1 MKVLLLGMGN
11 PILSDD
17 GVGLFVADRLKDRI
31 KNVDVMTTAMA
42 GLDILDLIRGYD
54 KIFLV
59 DACIT
64 KGRIPGQVV
73 KFDHRGDGFLHL
85 FSSHGLNF
93 FELISL
99 GNTLGLEMPEVGEIY
114 GVEIGDEVG
123 FGGELSPELKTKAWS
138 IVERICADIESSL
151 AAEETA

>member
-17 GVGLFVADRLKDRI
+17 GVGLFIADRLKDRLE
-31 KNVDVMTTAMA
+31 NVDVMTTATA

-64 KGRIPGQVV
+64 KGDIPGEIV
-73 KFDHRGDGFLHL
+73 KFDHGGKGFLHL

-99 GNTLGLEMPEVGEIY
+99 GKTLGFEMPEIGGIY
-114 GVEIGDEVG
+114 GVEIGDEVS
-123 FGGELSPELKTKAWS
+123 FGRELSPELETKAWS
-138 IVERICADIESSL
+138 IVERICADIESSF